1 MHLTEDEKAQ
11 AFIKD
16 MVDMDN
22 GHLDRDG
29 YTWPQAG
36 SIDYDQPVKAKALDT
51 SLRTSLGSVYKFL
64 WAARQSDHKFKFPSS
79 EKDLLA
85 DLAAAR
91 RALDD
96 VEDMVKGSVD
106 LDETEGDEDEAATTL
121 VA

>member
-29 YTWPQAG
+29 
-36 SIDYDQPVKAKALDT
+36 QPVKAKALDT